1 MKAETNAIR
10 TQARR
15 DAADK
20 LKAFYEKGKDASLEL
35 SDEDHHDALKQ
46 MKKWHILVMKQ
57 CG

>member
-15 DAADK
+15 DAANE
-20 LKAFYEKGKDASLEL
+20 LKAFYEKGKDASLKL

-46 MKKWHILVMKQ
+46 MKKWHVLVMKQ
-57 CG
+57 HG